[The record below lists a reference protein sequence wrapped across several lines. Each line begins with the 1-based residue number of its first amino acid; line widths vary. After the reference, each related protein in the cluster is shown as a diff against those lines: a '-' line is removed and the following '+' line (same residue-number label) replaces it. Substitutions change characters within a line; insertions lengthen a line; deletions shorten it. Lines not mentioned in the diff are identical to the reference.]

1 MRSSRF
7 VSAAQAT
14 AVAVTLSAALIA
26 SALPLAAQ
34 QADSTKKVVKLAPV
48 GVTATR
54 TESSVLRTAV
64 PMLVIDSTT
73 LRADYPNGIGDVFR
87 NLPGV
92 DVTGVGPNQ
101 VRLMIR
107 GQRGQRILLAE
118 DGMRLNN
125 ARRQQDFGELS
136 AITDVNSLERV
147 EVVRGPASVLYGTDA
162 IGGVVNQLT
171 LGTPGRGRDGVSGTS
186 FYRYNEADGQDAG
199 HLRVAGRE
207 GAFGFALSTSHRVA
221 RAYSAP
227 AGTFGALTLA
237 NDTEVRDS
245 GVQDRSHAAQ
255 FSVDLGARQTIGL
268 KLSRYDAREAGYGY
282 VDPLALGDSSG
293 TVIRLL
299 YPEQTVDRAVLSYN
313 ATALGTR
320 FADKLAVTVS
330 NGRNDR
336 VFSQALDIPFT
347 PTAGMTIRDRN
358 VTRMLSDGLRVEAT
372 KVTSAGHVF
381 TYGADLYRDRST
393 NSDSSVTRM
402 YGFGPPS
409 TTTSTTPNLPNA
421 WFSTGGVFAQG
432 RFNVA
437 ERLELGAGVRGQT
450 IHSETQETTG
460 LPADRA
466 GVTASTSAFVGQLS
480 GIYRVQEGFNVV
492 ASVGRAFRAPNLIE
506 RYFEG
511 TTTDG
516 NGYQL
521 ATPALAPETS
531 LNVDLGVKFRRAR
544 FYGEITV
551 FVNTIDDAIRIIE
564 ADTTVNGFDGYRNA
578 NIDRLRDTGIEALGE
593 LQLGRGFSVLG
604 YVSTLD
610 SKNVDTETSVGD
622 SYGSKVGGELGW
634 LSSNGRYGIR
644 YDVRHQGERKDVVL
658 SGSPI
663 GDRLPAFTTH
673 AVRSSVRLPSVV
685 GVQPTLDVAVTNLT
699 NELFSEASNSGFFRP
714 EARRSVMA
722 AMRFDF

>member
-1 MRSSRF
+1 MRTFPLHPS
-7 VSAAQAT
+7 AQA
-14 AVAVTLSAALIA
+14 AVVAAALSVTLVA

-34 QADSTKKVVKLAPV
+34 RQDTTTKVVKLAPV

-73 LRADYPNGIGDVFR
+73 LRADYPNGIGDVFK

-125 ARRQQDFGELS
+125 ARRQQDFGELA
-136 AITDVNSLERV
+136 AISDVNGLQRV

-171 LGTPGRGRDGVSGTS
+171 LGTPGRGRSGVSGTS

-207 GAFGFALSTSHRVA
+207 GAFGFAISTSHRVA
-221 RAYSAP
+221 RAYRAP
-227 AGTFGALTLA
+227 AGSFGALTLA

-255 FSVDLGARQTIGL
+255 FAVDLGARQTVAL
-268 KLSRYDAREAGYGY
+268 KLSRYDARDAGYGY

-299 YPEQTVDRAVLSYN
+299 YPEQTVDRAVLSYT
-313 ATALGTR
+313 ATSLGSR

-347 PTAGMTIRDRN
+347 PRAGMTIRDRN

-372 KVTSAGHVF
+372 KVSGAGHVF
-381 TYGADLYRDRST
+381 IYGADWYRDRSS
-393 NSDSSVTRM
+393 NADSSVTRM

-437 ERLELGAGVRGQT
+437 ERVELGAGLRAQA
-450 IHSETQETTG
+450 IRSETQETDG
-460 LPADRA
+460 LPAERA
-466 GVTASTSAFVGQLS
+466 GVAASANALVGQLS
-480 GIYRVQEGFNVV
+480 GIYRVQEGLNLV

-516 NGYQL
+516 SGYQL
-521 ATPALAPETS
+521 ATPDLAPETS
-531 LNVDLGVKFRRAR
+531 LNVDLGVKIRRAR

-564 ADTTVNGFDGYRNA
+564 ADTTVSGFDGYRNA
-578 NIDRLRDTGIEALGE
+578 NIDRLRDTGIEALAE
-593 LQLGRGFSVLG
+593 WQLGRGFSVLG

-622 SYGSKVGGELGW
+622 SYGSKLGGELGW
-634 LSSNGRYGIR
+634 LSSNGRYGLR
-644 YDVRHQGERKDVVL
+644 YDVRHQGERKDVIL

-673 AVRSSVRLPSVV
+673 AVRTTVRLPGIV
-685 GVQPTLDVAVTNLT
+685 GVQPTLDLAVTNLT
-699 NELFSEASNSGFFRP
+699 NELFSEASNTGFFRP

-722 AMRFDF
+722 AVRFDF